1 MKVYVIKEHHKYYS
15 PRYFLIIPELEYV
28 TTHFLLHSKTSL
40 KTAIATLPYPS
51 EDYSEHSAVERL
63 IAKTRDEGKQYIAH
77 TLDIS
82 NYPHLLI

>member
-1 MKVYVIKEHHKYYS
+1 MKVYVIKERGEMYEQ
-15 PRYFLIIPELEYV
+15 RYFLIIPELQYV

-51 EDYSEHSAVERL
+51 EDYSEHGAVERF
-63 IAKTRDEGKQYIAH
+63 IAKTHGEGKQYIAH
-77 TLDIS
+77 ILDIS

>member
-1 MKVYVIKEHHKYYS
+1 MKVYVIKEHRKYDS
-15 PRYFLIIPELEYV
+15 QRYFLIIPELEYV
-28 TTHFLLHSKTSL
+28 TNHYLIHSKTYL

-51 EDYSEHSAVERL
+51 EDYSEHGAVRCL
-63 IAKTRDEGKQYIAH
+63 IAKTRDDGKQYIAH

>member
-1 MKVYVIKEHHKYYS
+1 MKVYVIKERIKLYEQ
-15 PRYFLIIPELEYV
+15 RYFLIIPELQYV

-40 KTAIATLPYPS
+40 KTAIATLPHPS
-51 EDYSEHSAVERL
+51 ENYSEHSAVERF
-63 IAKTRDEGKQYIAH
+63 IAKSNVKCKQYIAH

>member
-1 MKVYVIKEHHKYYS
+1 MKVYVIKERDEMYEQ
-15 PRYFLIIPELEYV
+15 RYFLVIPELQYV

-51 EDYSEHSAVERL
+51 EDYNEHGAVKCL
-63 IAKTRDEGKQYIAH
+63 ITKTRDEGKQYIAH

>member
-1 MKVYVIKEHHKYYS
+1 MKVYVIKEHRKRYS
-15 PRYFLIIPELEYV
+15 QRYFLIIPGLRYV
-28 TTHFLLHSKTSL
+28 TSFFLTHSEINL

-51 EDYSEHSAVERL
+51 DDYNEHKAVKHFVTKSKHED
-63 IAKTRDEGKQYIAH
+63 KQYIAH

>member
-1 MKVYVIKEHHKYYS
+1 MKVYVIKERIRNYS
-15 PRYFLIIPELEYV
+15 KRYFLIIPELKYV
-28 TTHFLLHSKTSL
+28 TNHYLIHSKTDL

-51 EDYSEHSAVERL
+51 EDYSEHGAVKCL
-63 IAKTRDEGKQYIAH
+63 ITKTRDEGKQYIAH

>member
-1 MKVYVIKEHHKYYS
+1 MKVYVIKEHIKMFKH
-15 PRYFLIIPELEYV
+15 RYFLIIPELQYV
-28 TTHFLLHSKTSL
+28 TAHFLFHSDTNL

-51 EDYSEHSAVERL
+51 EYYNEHGAVECF
-63 IAKTRDEGKQYIAH
+63 ITKSKDVGKQYIAH

>member
-1 MKVYVIKEHHKYYS
+1 MKVYVIKEHRKYYS
-15 PRYFLIIPELEYV
+15 KRYFLIIPELRYV
-28 TTHFLLHSKTSL
+28 TSFFLTHSEINL

-51 EDYSEHSAVERL
+51 DDYNEHKAVECL
-63 IAKTRDEGKQYIAH
+63 IAKSKHEDKQYIAH

>member
-1 MKVYVIKEHHKYYS
+1 MKVYVIKERDEMYEQ
-15 PRYFLIIPELEYV
+15 RYFLIIPEFEYV

-51 EDYSEHSAVERL
+51 EDYSEHGAVKCL
-63 IAKTRDEGKQYIAH
+63 ITKTRDEGKQYIAH

>member
-1 MKVYVIKEHHKYYS
+1 MKVYVIKEHHKYYNQQ
-15 PRYFLIIPELEYV
+15 YFLIIPELEYV
-28 TTHFLLHSKTSL
+28 TSHYLIHSKTNL

-51 EDYSEHSAVERL
+51 EDYSKHGAVRCL
-63 IAKTRDEGKQYIAH
+63 ITKPRDEGKQYIAH